1 LVTESIRWP
10 ELVHPIP
17 VGGVRKRDGISDT
30 GAVPR
35 TRHQIDVDA
44 LLTKELAA
52 GRPKGHQLRVILEDL
67 ATGLGPGGLMPSERV
82 LAEYFAI
89 SRTTVRQEIER
100 MVADGMLFRR
110 HGHGTLVAEQRPAH
124 LDLLTSFT
132 KDMLA
137 RGLQPGSVP
146 LSVAVQPASPRLAGR
161 LRIAPASPV
170 LRLVRLRTADQVPM
184 AVEHTDLSV
193 QRFPGLED
201 LEWTDRSLFETI
213 EERWS
218 VRAATSDAHIA
229 SVLPDAEQARQLAI
243 EQSQPCLL
251 IDGVTLDTTGAI
263 LESSRSLFRGDRYEV
278 LAHVRRN

>member
-1 LVTESIRWP
+1 MTESSRWP
-10 ELVHPIP
+10 QLVHLRLP
-17 VGGVRKRDGISDT
+17 GGMRKRATISDT

-52 GRPKGHQLRVILEDL
+52 GRPKGHQLREILEDL
-67 ATGLGPGGLMPSERV
+67 AGGLGPGGLMPSERV
-82 LAEYFAI
+82 LAEYFAV

-100 MVADGMLFRR
+100 MVADGLLFRR

-124 LDLLTSFT
+124 LDLLTSFSR
-132 KDMLA
+132 DMLA

-146 LSVAVQPASPRLAGR
+146 LSVTVEPASPRLAGR
-161 LRIAPASPV
+161 LQVAPASPV

-184 AVEHTDLSV
+184 AVEHTDVSV
-193 QRFPGLED
+193 QRFPGLD
-201 LEWTDRSLFETI
+201 ALEWADRSLFETI

-218 VRAATSDAHIA
+218 VRPATSDAHIA
-229 SVLPDAEQARQLAI
+229 SVLPDAEQARALAI
-243 EQSQPCLL
+243 DASQPCLL
-251 IDGVTLDTTGAI
+251 IDGVTRDTTGAVM
-263 LESSRSLFRGDRYEV
+263 ESSRSLFRGDRYEV